1 VAFLKGIRNRVQRH
15 QVSMIAASLAY
26 YALLALFPSIIAM
39 VTVWALVSDPD
50 QVKKQLDPVVRTMP
64 EDVGNLV
71 TTQLTH
77 AAQAN
82 HGGLTIG
89 LVASL
94 LGTLWAA
101 SGGIAAL
108 LRGLSMIFDTTGES
122 GFVKQR
128 ATSLGLTVGAI
139 IAAIVS
145 LALVA
150 AFPVVLRHVGLGPAG
165 RVGAEVLR
173 WVLLFLFIA
182 AALAVLYRIAGN
194 KPEDRWLFV
203 SVGVLVAVLLW
214 IAASVG
220 FSIYVSN
227 FGKYNATYGSI
238 GAVIVL
244 LLWLYLSA
252 FAILLGAVVD
262 AEFADRRVAASP
274 A

>member
-1 VAFLKGIRNRVQRH
+1 MAYLNGIRARIQRH

-39 VTVWALVSDPD
+39 VTVWALVSNPD
-50 QVKKQLDPVVRTMP
+50 TVKQQLDPVVRTMP
-64 EDVGNLV
+64 KDVGNLV

-77 AAQAN
+77 AAEAN
-82 HGGLTIG
+82 HGGLTVG
-89 LVASL
+89 LVLSL

-101 SGGIAAL
+101 SGGISAL
-108 LRGLSMIFDTTGES
+108 LRGLSFIFDTTGES

-128 ATSLGLTVGAI
+128 VTSLVLTLAALVGAI
-139 IAAIVS
+139 IAI
-145 LALVA
+145 ALVA
-150 AFPVVLRHVGLGPAG
+150 VFLVALRHVGLGPAA
-165 RVGAEVLR
+165 RIGAEVLR
-173 WVLLFLFIA
+173 WVLLFLLIA
-182 AALAVLYRIAGN
+182 VALAVLYRVAGDR
-194 KPEDRWLFV
+194 PEDRWPFV
-203 SVGVLVAVLLW
+203 SMGVLVAVLLW
-214 IAASVG
+214 IAGSVG

-262 AEFADRRVAASP
+262 AEVADRRVATRA
-274 A
+274 